1 MLRYGGLQKTW
12 TVLDKC
18 SLPPFSS
25 KQDQLHHK
33 WLDTL
38 KHHE

>member
-1 MLRYGGLQKTW
+1 MLRYGGLQQTW
-12 TVLDKC
+12 TVLDTRPL
-18 SLPPFSS
+18 SPSSS